1 MSENERF
8 YFDPTA
14 KGLEVFL
21 GPTEAALMEL
31 AWEHDSLTV
40 KRALYFLDDNRDRAY
55 TTVMTVLKR
64 LSDKGLLKRR
74 KSGRGYVYT
83 PAVDRMTFLRD
94 RIGTIKACLKQDF
107 SK

>member
-1 MSENERF
+1 MSEEERF
-8 YFDPTA
+8 YFNPAA

-31 AWEHDSLTV
+31 AWEHESLTV

-64 LSDKGLLKRR
+64 LADKGLLVR
-74 KSGRGYVYT
+74 KKAGRGYVYS
-83 PAVDRMTFLRD
+83 PAVDRKSFLRD
-94 RIGTIKACLKQDF
+94 RIETVKACLKQEF